1 MAPAV
6 RQQAAGSGQQER
18 AAASRQWAADAGLDL
33 SSSYSV
39 WLPTPWDDIAHILVF
54 IFLHYI
60 ESDVEIP
67 SQACPAVTIHPVKLT
82 TSINYHMESLFRL
95 LVNNTAVK
103 SNARQ
108 QLDSCRTWCLTV

>member
-6 RQQAAGSGQQER
+6 RQRAEGSGQQEQ

-54 IFLHYI
+54 IFFTPH
-60 ESDVEIP
+60 
-67 SQACPAVTIHPVKLT
+67 
-82 TSINYHMESLFRL
+82 
-95 LVNNTAVK
+95 
-103 SNARQ
+103 
-108 QLDSCRTWCLTV
+108 